1 MTSTIQCDIV
11 SSSREIFSGEVNLF
25 IASGTA
31 GELGIYPRH
40 APLITTLRPGPIQ
53 LIVPDGEEVTYFAS
67 GGILEVMPHLITV
80 LVDTAIRADDLDEA
94 AAKQARDDAERQ
106 LRDRT
111 ANMDLAAAEI
121 KLMESLA
128 QLEALQRLRKKTKR

>member
-1 MTSTIQCDIV
+1 M
-11 SSSREIFSGEVNLF
+11 F

>member
-1 MTSTIQCDIV
+1 MTGTIQCDIV
-11 SSSREIFSGEVNLF
+11 SSSREIFSGEVSVF

-40 APLITTLRPGPIQ
+40 APLITTLKPGPIQ

-106 LRDRT
+106 LRDRR